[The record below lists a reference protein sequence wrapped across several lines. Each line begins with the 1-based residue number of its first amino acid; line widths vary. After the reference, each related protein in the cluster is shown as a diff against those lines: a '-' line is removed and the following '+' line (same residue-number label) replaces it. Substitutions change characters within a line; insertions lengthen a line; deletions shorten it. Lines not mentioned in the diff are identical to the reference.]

1 MTLTELAIKRPSFII
16 VIFTILVGGGLISYK
31 QLSYE
36 LMPDFSAPLLTITT
50 AYPGASPSTVE
61 SQVSKPLE
69 DVLSGMENVDEVT
82 SFSFDNA
89 SFVLLEFKASAN
101 IDDALAD
108 AQRKINN
115 NLNRLPDDAQNPM
128 VAKIEPNA
136 TPVLQLSA
144 LAKNLSDAE
153 LMRLMDE
160 QLLPAIKQVK
170 GVAEVQVIGGER
182 RSFRVNVDKEKL
194 RKLGLSMAQ
203 INQAVALSNLD
214 FPTGKIKSNAEQ
226 ITVRLTGKYQ
236 DLNDLQNLVL
246 FAKGTSTIR
255 LRDVAEVV
263 DASDDQ
269 ITISRLNGINGIGL
283 RIKKQSDANA
293 VDVANLTKDKFKE
306 LEEKYNKEGLS
317 FTIAT
322 DTSIPTIESVDA
334 VIHDLELAV
343 FLVALVMLLF
353 LHTMRNA
360 FIVLVSIPASLISTF
375 VAMYLLGYTLNLM
388 TLLAMSLVI
397 GILVDDSIVVLE
409 NIYRHLQM
417 GKKRRQ
423 AALDGRNEIGFT
435 ALAITLVDVV
445 VFSPVVFIEG
455 TISDILHQFSIVV
468 VVSTL
473 MSLFVCFTLTP
484 WLASR
489 FAKEVKLNPKKPF
502 QAVLLWFERRIT
514 IFTASYVKIVGWALR
529 HKISMGLIIIVIFI
543 ASFATMGLG
552 IVGQE
557 FVSQGDQG
565 KFMLKLK
572 YEKSATFAE
581 NNLTTLKIEQ
591 LLLAQKDIV
600 DIVFSNVGGPS
611 AGLGAAAFGA
621 ENRSEITVMMRKGK
635 QQEIPTVEYMNA
647 IRTKIENEFPGVE
660 VKALNMGL
668 IDSEQAPIEI
678 FISSND
684 KDLMNKEARRLKNAI
699 KAMKGAKDPYL
710 STEDVTPEVKIAL
723 DREKMGQLGVNVAA
737 VGMQLQGA
745 LSGNDDSQLDIDGSE
760 YDIRVMLDAANR
772 KDVEDIQDMTF
783 ANNEGKQVRLSEF
796 AAISVDNAAGTLE
809 RKNRIGNTTLRC
821 YVLGTAPGTVAA
833 DIEKYLKKHPMDPN
847 VRLTWGGE
855 IKRQKESFGALGT
868 AMGIGVILVYL
879 IMVALYDNFVY
890 PFVVLFSILVSLVGA
905 ILALALTSSNMGIF
919 TMLGML
925 MLLGL
930 VAKNAILIVDF
941 TNHLK
946 EKGMSTYTALLES
959 VRERMRPILMT
970 TIAMVIGM
978 IPIATATGS
987 GAEWKNG
994 LAWVLIGG
1002 LTSSMFLTIIVVP
1015 MMYYVV
1021 DRIQAKIQFKKLAK
1035 MADID
1040 TND

>member
-1 MTLTELAIKRPSFII
+1 
-16 VIFTILVGGGLISYK
+16 
-31 QLSYE
+31 
-36 LMPDFSAPLLTITT
+36 
-50 AYPGASPSTVE
+50 
-61 SQVSKPLE
+61 
-69 DVLSGMENVDEVT
+69 
-82 SFSFDNA
+82 
-89 SFVLLEFKASAN
+89 
-101 IDDALAD
+101 
-108 AQRKINN
+108 
-115 NLNRLPDDAQNPM
+115 
-128 VAKIEPNA
+128 
-136 TPVLQLSA
+136 
-144 LAKNLSDAE
+144 
-153 LMRLMDE
+153 
-160 QLLPAIKQVK
+160 
-170 GVAEVQVIGGER
+170 
-182 RSFRVNVDKEKL
+182 
-194 RKLGLSMAQ
+194 
-203 INQAVALSNLD
+203 
-214 FPTGKIKSNAEQ
+214 
-226 ITVRLTGKYQ
+226 
-236 DLNDLQNLVL
+236 
-246 FAKGTSTIR
+246 
-255 LRDVAEVV
+255 
-263 DASDDQ
+263 
-269 ITISRLNGINGIGL
+269 
-283 RIKKQSDANA
+283 
-293 VDVANLTKDKFKE
+293 
-306 LEEKYNKEGLS
+306 
-317 FTIAT
+317 
-322 DTSIPTIESVDA
+322 
-334 VIHDLELAV
+334 
-343 FLVALVMLLF
+343 
-353 LHTMRNA
+353 
-360 FIVLVSIPASLISTF
+360 
-375 VAMYLLGYTLNLM
+375 M

-489 FAKEVKLNPKKPF
+489 FAKEVKLDPKKPF
-502 QAVLLWFERRIT
+502 QAILLWFERRIT
-514 IFTASYVKIVGWALR
+514 IFTNSYVKIVGWALR
-529 HKISMGLIIIVIFI
+529 HKIYMGLIVIAIFV

-581 NNLTTLKIEQ
+581 NNLTTMKIEQ
-591 LLLAQKDIV
+591 LLLAQKDMI

-621 ENRSEITVMMRKGK
+621 ENRSEITVMLKKDK
-635 QQEIPTVEYMNA
+635 QKEIPTIDYMNL
-647 IRTKIENEFPGVE
+647 IRTKIESQYPGVE

-684 KDLMNKEARRLKNAI
+684 TELMNKEARRLKTAI
-699 KAMKGAKDPYL
+699 RAMKGAKDPSL

-723 DREKMGQLGVNVAA
+723 NREKMGQLGVNVAS
-737 VGMQLQGA
+737 VGMQLQGS
-745 LSGNDDSQLDIDGSE
+745 LSGNDDSQIDLDGSE
-760 YDIRVMLDAANR
+760 FDIRVMLDAANR
-772 KDVEDIQDMTF
+772 KDVEDIQNMTF
-783 ANNEGKQVRLSEF
+783 ANNEGKQVQLSEF
-796 AAISVDNAAGTLE
+796 ADISVDNAAGTLE
-809 RKNRIGNTTLRC
+809 RKNRISNTTLRC

-833 DIEKYLKKHPMDPN
+833 DIDKYLKKNPLDPN

-905 ILALALTSSNMGIF
+905 ILALALTASNMGIF

-946 EKGMSTYTALLES
+946 AKGMSTYNALLES

-978 IPIATATGS
+978 VPIATATGA

-1015 MMYYVV
+1015 MMYYSV
-1021 DRIQAKIQFKKLAK
+1021 DRLKDKIKFKRLAK
-1035 MADID
+1035 L
-1040 TND
+1040 TEE